1 MTSRLAVAKNQYGGG
16 WNGNLKGNIWQMI
29 TLWSLFKW
37 HTSDTYNRTVTL
49 TLSGKCPVSC
59 LRLESVYD
67 AFPLTSVRPNYAQVP
82 PVKIRTPRDS
92 AYTRRAKV

>member
-16 WNGNLKGNIWQMI
+16 WSGNIKGNIRQMI
-29 TLWSLFKW
+29 SLRSLFKW
-37 HTSDTYNRTVTL
+37 DASDTYNRSVTL
-49 TLSGKCPVSC
+49 ALSVKCPVSC
-59 LRLESVYD
+59 LRFEGVYD

-92 AYTRRAKV
+92 AYTVR